1 MLKQGDIGRS
11 IWDSGVQSVRQS
23 LNDIFDVYLRS
34 HVAPEH
40 QNLPRKVILGTSGD
54 LKEEVN
60 ANWVG
65 YAHDNVSKA
74 EFEFWGADEIA
85 IRLERH
91 MLDEHLFTQED
102 RSDLRRALALIGEI
116 DYEMQDFHRLLLRQ
130 LGLNRKGELLDG
142 GKLPKKQLIKAFTQ
156 VNLSTKILAR
166 WAISDGNTKNALFA
180 VERALLWSWHRV
192 QLEDESERKK
202 YFDVFGAL
210 WQSYQTIAVDYFQ
223 KLQGHYYVRDGMS
236 GYTSENALFS
246 IIVFEH
252 IGILATIGLAQ
263 IFHPIN
269 DDDERK
275 VAAYKNADIIVEALC
290 HLIENNP
297 VANSPRL
304 DENSLDITLA
314 FIFLLSVGKRF
325 EVEAW
330 LVELVKR
337 LDYVFKVKRHFP
349 VCTDLIDDVIELECV
364 ENEERE
370 EVCKRL
376 MQTSWLLPTLA
387 GWAVNLQ
394 RSDVYDALAKNTKE
408 VYPEI
413 CKQLWHPAGD
423 SLFEFLYFQNAHFDS
438 GETDAPI
445 AFPPSMEEFKQRML
459 KLLESKRHDI
469 HATSPSYK
477 AGLPALDIIACR
489 HFRTPVPPFLWFQ
502 FAREQRI

>member
-1 MLKQGDIGRS
+1 MKLILSQYIRTLKERNELDVLIPDLLSAMGILPIYKPQTGTRQYGVDIPAVGVDPEDGREKLFLFVLKQGDIGRS

-192 QLEDESERKK
+192 QLED
-202 YFDVFGAL
+202 
-210 WQSYQTIAVDYFQ
+210 
-223 KLQGHYYVRDGMS
+223 
-236 GYTSENALFS
+236 
-246 IIVFEH
+246 
-252 IGILATIGLAQ
+252 
-263 IFHPIN
+263 
-269 DDDERK
+269 
-275 VAAYKNADIIVEALC
+275 
-290 HLIENNP
+290 
-297 VANSPRL
+297 
-304 DENSLDITLA
+304 
-314 FIFLLSVGKRF
+314 
-325 EVEAW
+325 
-330 LVELVKR
+330 
-337 LDYVFKVKRHFP
+337 
-349 VCTDLIDDVIELECV
+349 
-364 ENEERE
+364 
-370 EVCKRL
+370 
-376 MQTSWLLPTLA
+376 
-387 GWAVNLQ
+387 
-394 RSDVYDALAKNTKE
+394 
-408 VYPEI
+408 
-413 CKQLWHPAGD
+413 
-423 SLFEFLYFQNAHFDS
+423 
-438 GETDAPI
+438 
-445 AFPPSMEEFKQRML
+445 
-459 KLLESKRHDI
+459 
-469 HATSPSYK
+469 
-477 AGLPALDIIACR
+477 
-489 HFRTPVPPFLWFQ
+489 
-502 FAREQRI
+502 